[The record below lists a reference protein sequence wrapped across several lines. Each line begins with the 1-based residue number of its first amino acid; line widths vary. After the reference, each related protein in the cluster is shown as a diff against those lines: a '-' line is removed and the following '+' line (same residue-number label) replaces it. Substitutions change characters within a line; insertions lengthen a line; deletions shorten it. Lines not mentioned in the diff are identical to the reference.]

1 MPARPI
7 TYFLSIILAVLL
19 ILSLVTS
26 TWANLTKG
34 FTPGLIF
41 LLFGLSATSDTIIR
55 KYRRAYQ
62 QEKISLP
69 KSIRNIFL
77 EIAIILLAMS
87 LAALAGHHLTRMIV
101 GNMGL
106 TPAKLI
112 TGIGLGLIAGWAVGL
127 FAKYTSSRL
136 IKTSSGR

>member
-19 ILSLVTS
+19 IFSLLTS
-26 TWANLTKG
+26 TWTNLTKG
-34 FTPGLIF
+34 ITPGLIF
-41 LLFGLSATSDTIIR
+41 LLFGLSATCDTIIR
-55 KYRRAYQ
+55 KYRKAYR

-69 KSIRNIFL
+69 HSIRNIFL
-77 EIAIILLAMS
+77 EIGVILLAMS
-87 LAALAGHHLTRMIV
+87 LAALAGHHLIRMVAGSMSI
-101 GNMGL
+101 
-106 TPAKLI
+106 PSAKLL

-127 FAKYTSSRL
+127 IAKYTSSHL